1 MITLTAIEELMYN
14 RFEISKV
21 LVIAP
26 LRVAEDTWSREVE
39 KWAHLKDLKISKILG
54 SKKKRLEGLYAE
66 ADIYIINRENVVWLV
81 NELST
86 AMGGAWCF
94 DMVVID
100 ELSSF
105 KSPKAQRFKALKKV
119 IPQSKRVIGLTG
131 TPAPNGLID
140 LWSQIYL
147 LDSGARLGR
156 TIGGYRSQYFSP
168 NQRNQTTI
176 FNYKLNDG
184 CEQLI
189 RDKIS
194 DICISMKAED
204 WLDMPERMDMVQP
217 VRLTDKELSDYQ
229 KFERDS
235 YIQFLE
241 GEVTAATAAALT
253 TKLLQYANGAM
264 YLPDGSFVGTSDKK
278 LDALEEIVEL
288 SNGKPILLFYSF
300 KHDLK
305 RILERFPKARKL
317 RNAEDIK
324 DWNDGKIPLLLA
336 HPASAGHGLN
346 LQSGGST
353 IVWFGLTWSLELYQQ
368 ANARLYRQGQEE
380 TVIIHHLMAE
390 GTVDYDVFNSLN
402 NKEEVQEGLLKALK
416 ARIKG
421 V

>member
-1 MITLTAIEELMYN
+1 
-14 RFEISKV
+14 
-21 LVIAP
+21 
-26 LRVAEDTWSREVE
+26 
-39 KWAHLKDLKISKILG
+39 
-54 SKKKRLEGLYAE
+54 
-66 ADIYIINRENVVWLV
+66 
-81 NELST
+81 
-86 AMGGAWCF
+86 
-94 DMVVID
+94 
-100 ELSSF
+100 
-105 KSPKAQRFKALKKV
+105 
-119 IPQSKRVIGLTG
+119 
-131 TPAPNGLID
+131 
-140 LWSQIYL
+140 
-147 LDSGARLGR
+147 
-156 TIGGYRSQYFSP
+156 
-168 NQRNQTTI
+168 
-176 FNYKLNDG
+176 
-184 CEQLI
+184 
-189 RDKIS
+189 
-194 DICISMKAED
+194 MKAED

-402 NKEEVQEGLLKALK
+402 NKEEVQEGLLKALT